1 MLYASLST
9 RQIQKMQMP
18 YEVMYQAAESD
29 MLERPDAAMPLEFRQ
44 LKFACPEVWRLC
56 QKCWSFDPSAGPNST
71 CAKEWLRQSP
81 VYVASVKESGL
92 FPFTLSNEE
101 DPWAIFQQE
110 IVDPENFLQDSIFKH
125 AIASLVASNRL
136 SSYQT
141 NLSQLNELARRLGQN
156 LEWRCSVSGPP
167 HLPIWL
173 AYPLVNRV
181 PWTRFTQAGRSW
193 PRALKSSADE
203 VVRFFKMDS
212 I

>member
-1 MLYASLST
+1 
-9 RQIQKMQMP
+9 MP

-29 MLERPDAAMPLEFRQ
+29 ILERPDAAMPIEFRQ

-56 QKCWSFDPSAGPNST
+56 QKCWSFDPSARPNST

-92 FPFTLSNEE
+92 FPFSMYISVIRSAVDLRDTGNVLRSFYDFKALSNEE

-173 AYPLVNRV
+173 AYPIGEN
-181 PWTRFTQAGRSW
+181 
-193 PRALKSSADE
+193 SSA
-203 VVRFFKMDS
+203 FS
-212 I
+212 